1 MKKLFLTLTACILT
15 LGLWADTSVTV
26 VENFSTVGNV
36 ATGTYTWTGDL
47 CTWNAYLTARRAQD
61 TIYDANQKQAIWMS
75 VSSAGAAKVSTTD
88 FEGGIKAVEFKYARY
103 GSEKT
108 AGRVLQLKV
117 KVGNDEY
124 NTPTYANNAMKQG
137 AGGGKEHETY
147 SHAFNSKSNEAQLT
161 IENISTYTEALS
173 TSGICRICV
182 GDITITPY
190 LLYRNK
196 EVTIGSKQRGF
207 INKDLIDN
215 TGGEG
220 TIAYSSSNE
229 SVATVD
235 GDGVITPVAAG
246 DAIITASWS
255 EGASTTY
262 TLHVVDGIIVE
273 SFTKVG
279 NVSSVVSGK
288 SDSWKGDL
296 YSWNVRSTR
305 RGVNDTIGLNPR
317 IQAVW
322 IQKNTTEN
330 SYIETPTAFDG
341 GVKHVAFRWRQWGS
355 ETGTL
360 KLALYAA
367 GKTGGWGSAL
377 YNDEQAAATANT
389 EFNFDADVDDGT
401 HNYVKLKLSNESSGS
416 TKTHRIVI
424 ENIKITPWLLYTTK
438 EATLYTG
445 DALTFTNNDLIN
457 NTSGDPVEYS
467 IAPTGEGATI
477 NSSTGEVTVDN
488 ATEGDFTITATWGAV
503 TTTYTLH
510 VLKPK
515 YYITGI
521 GGWDLKQVAVYEDSY
536 TFEDLPA
543 DSYALKVTDGDSW
556 DTSKG
561 FSHLTASE
569 VVAGLYSGGDNNNI
583 CFTLAEAGNVTVT
596 YTNEVFKLEGA
607 FTPQVVKVK
616 GAWDEWATTHLMDIS
631 EDRKSASITMELPAA
646 DEVQFGID
654 INGDDYRANQYGFK
668 REYNTETG
676 ITGNTG
682 NMKLTSDKAGDYT
695 FTWIFGT
702 NTLTITFPE
711 ILVYRVAGDEE
722 LMGSDWNTGDD
733 DNAMTLNE
741 GIYKLTKTPITL
753 NAATYK
759 YKVVGDNTWRIAYPS
774 DNAELTIN
782 ARGVY
787 SVEFTF
793 NPSTKAVTAEATYLG
808 PATAIDETDV
818 KAKAEKKVVDGQLII
833 EKNGVRYNVIGQAL

>member
-15 LGLWADTSVTV
+15 LGLWADTSITEKFTRV
-26 VENFSTVGNV
+26 SQ
-36 ATGTYTWTGDL
+36 TGSSGINGSTWTGDV
-47 CTWNAYLTARRAQD
+47 CGWQTKFARRKNSDQINSAQA
-61 TIYDANQKQAIWMS
+61 TWITVGY
-75 VSSAGAAKVSTTD
+75 TTD
-88 FEGGIKAVEFKYARY
+88 ETPVYVPGYIKTTNLEGGIKKVSFKYAQF
-103 GSEKT
+103 GAEAATTLKW
-108 AGRVLQLKV
+108 RVSAIGETTSSDV
-117 KVGNDEY
+117 IERDGDDGGNGG
-124 NTPTYANNAMKQG
+124 TG
-137 AGGGKEHETY
+137 AGLSYAH
-147 SHAFNSKSNEAQLT
+147 SFNFKGNAQLE
-161 IENISTYTEALS
+161 IYNASVMENGNNPDAGKARLL
-173 TSGICRICV
+173 V

-196 EVTIGSKQRGF
+196 DVTVGLKQRGYANNGSQDF
-207 INKDLIDN
+207 INN
-215 TGGEG
+215 TGNEG
-220 TIAYSSSNE
+220 SIEFSSSNTA
-229 SVATVD
+229 VATVD
-235 GDGVITPVAAG
+235 PETGVITPISVG
-246 DAIITASWS
+246 DAVITATWS

-262 TLHVVDGIIVE
+262 KLHVVDGIIAE
-273 SFTKVG
+273 NFSKVVQTG
-279 NVSSVVSGK
+279 QTASAT
-288 SDSWKGDL
+288 WHGDL
-296 YSWNVRSTR
+296 WDWSVANVR
-305 RGVNDTIGLNPR
+305 RGEADTLGLSPR
-317 IQAVW
+317 IQGTAMRS
-322 IQKNTTEN
+322 NTGSTLI
-330 SYIETPTAFDG
+330 SDSIEG
-341 GVKHVAFRWRQWGS
+341 GVKHLAFDWRQW
-355 ETGTL
+355 
-360 KLALYAA
+360 
-367 GKTGGWGSAL
+367 
-377 YNDEQAAATANT
+377 ATAT
-389 EFNFDADVDDGT
+389 SPLTFNVYYSSDKENWGDAVATQSEENVAASAPHVFDKNIDDGAKG
-401 HNYVKLKLSNESSGS
+401 NAYLKIEYTSGAGSSIMGAM
-416 TKTHRIVI
+416 
-424 ENIKITPWLLYTTK
+424 KITPWLLYTTK
-438 EATLYTG
+438 EATLDTG

-477 NSSTGEVTVDN
+477 NNSTGEVTVDN

-759 YKVVGDNTWRIAYPS
+759 YKVVGDDTWRIAYPS

-793 NPSTKAVTAEATYLG
+793 NPSTKAVSAEATYLG

-818 KAKAEKKVVDGQLII
+818 KAKAEKKVVNGQLII